1 LHASSGADLIIVD
14 RPLTP
19 AQARSIADEAQ
30 ATALLG
36 YLQTAF
42 VKEPR
47 PELKPRQVP
56 ATNPVASSP
65 ESILRGQATFVNRC
79 AGCHGKKGDG
89 KGPNSL
95 DILPKPRNLRNPFFV
110 GSVSDKRL
118 FESILYGVQGTAM
131 PSWIDSLNN
140 NDVGD
145 LVNFIRNLNP
155 KPKGGQ
161 NAGTI

>member
-1 LHASSGADLIIVD
+1 MSRLVASVRGGVAGTSM
-14 RPLTP
+14 P
-19 AQARSIADEAQ
+19 AWGKVLDEQQAKN
-30 ATALLG
+30 LLG
-36 YLQTAF
+36 YIQTAF
-42 VKEPR
+42 VKDARTEPKAR
-47 PELKPRQVP
+47 VLPE
-56 ATNPVASSP
+56 TNPVASSAD
-65 ESILRGQATFVNRC
+65 SIKRGEETFVNRC

-89 KGPNSL
+89 TGPNSL

-110 GSVSDKRL
+110 DSVADKRL

-131 PSWIDSLNN
+131 PSWIDYGLTN

-145 LVNFIRNLNP
+145 LVNFLRNLNP